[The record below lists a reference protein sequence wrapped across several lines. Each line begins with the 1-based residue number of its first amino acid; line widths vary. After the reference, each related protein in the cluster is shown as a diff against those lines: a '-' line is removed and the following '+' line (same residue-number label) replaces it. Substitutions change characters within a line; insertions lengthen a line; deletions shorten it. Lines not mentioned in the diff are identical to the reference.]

1 MTAVDDLADI
11 LAVATLIRRYGSCHN
26 ADALRYAIDPAL
38 LAAASGLN
46 RSALI
51 SAVTSQVQERGRDP
65 VDPRVISRCV
75 DDAIS
80 GASANAN
87 STSPP
92 VATPEGEAT

>member
-1 MTAVDDLADI
+1 MTVVDDLANI

-38 LAAASGLN
+38 LAAASGPN

-51 SAVTSQVQERGRDP
+51 NAVTAQVQARGRDP
-65 VDPRVISRCV
+65 VDPRVIARAV
-75 DDAIS
+75 DDAID

-87 STSPP
+87 STTPP
-92 VATPEGEAT
+92 VATPEGETS